1 LRRQTVLGGALS
13 VEAGRARLDPLAL
26 PVRFAASDAAADG
39 RVRVVEIDRDRVVLW
54 RSLRGMAMRV
64 TLPISAYLGVA
75 VRPLSDDGGGIR
87 LALQLEHRDPAL
99 SLELMVAS
107 DTRTLVAEWRL
118 WSDVL
123 ALPLLISDIAG
134 RLRDPLA
141 PLAKLGSGRP
151 CPRRR
156 RRNAINKRRPS
167 LPLRRRPGIA
177 ANATKL
183 YREREIIAR
192 D

>member
-1 LRRQTVLGGALS
+1 MSA
-13 VEAGRARLDPLAL
+13 EASRARLDPLAL
-26 PVRFAASDAAADG
+26 PVRFAAADAAADG
-39 RVRVVEIDRDRVVLW
+39 RVRLVEIDCDRVVLW
-54 RSLRGMAMRV
+54 RSLRGMAMRIA
-64 TLPISAYLGVA
+64 LPISAYLGVA
-75 VRPLSDDGGGIR
+75 VRPLSDGAGGVR

-99 SLELMVAS
+99 SLELAEAS

-123 ALPLLISDIAG
+123 ALPLLISDAFG

-141 PLAKLGSGRP
+141 PRAPLGSAPPR
-151 CPRRR
+151 PRRR
-156 RRNAINKRRPS
+156 RRNAIKSRRPS

-183 YREREIIAR
+183 HREREIIAR